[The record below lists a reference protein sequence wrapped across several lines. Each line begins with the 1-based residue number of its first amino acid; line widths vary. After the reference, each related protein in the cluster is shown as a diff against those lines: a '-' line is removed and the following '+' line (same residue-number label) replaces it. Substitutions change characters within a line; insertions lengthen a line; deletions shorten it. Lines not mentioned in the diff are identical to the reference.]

1 MGLRGRERKKEREGK
16 FLHFYV
22 TQSLSNSKIAYIPK
36 SAENN
41 LYVCHGLSNI
51 IVPQLQRP
59 DPDIHISTGLNS
71 TVH

>member
-1 MGLRGRERKKEREGK
+1 MGLRGREIEKEREE

-22 TQSLSNSKIAYIPK
+22 TQRLSKISYIPK
-36 SAENN
+36 NAESN

-51 IVPQLQRP
+51 IVPQLQIP
-59 DPDIHISTGLNS
+59 DLESHISTSLNS